1 MTREKLG
8 KVIKDKLDI
17 ENVDI
22 ERRHRVKRNT
32 DNNDNDEQ
40 NYKPQTI
47 AGKLLH
53 YKDKKKISWVKQNKL
68 KLEDFVLKRFFKRNF
83 RNKKSN
89 VELCQQ
95 VM

>member
-32 DNNDNDEQ
+32 DNNDNDDL
-40 NYKPQTI
+40 NSKPQTI

-53 YKDKKKISWVKQNKL
+53 YKDKKKIS
-68 KLEDFVLKRFFKRNF
+68 
-83 RNKKSN
+83 
-89 VELCQQ
+89 
-95 VM
+95 

>member
-32 DNNDNDEQ
+32 DNNDNDDQ
-40 NYKPQTI
+40 NSKPPTI

-53 YKDKKKISWVKQNKL
+53 YKDKKKIS
-68 KLEDFVLKRFFKRNF
+68 
-83 RNKKSN
+83 
-89 VELCQQ
+89 
-95 VM
+95 